1 MYTPYIS
8 NKIIYYYQEFKLLK
22 PLIEK
27 KFSDIYIYISSVH
40 FGKSSDNTPYIHI
53 NDTLPNN
60 QNDLWDIVKDASNN
74 NITIMLMIGGA
85 GGAYGALF
93 SDFETYYKLLFD
105 LNIKFKDIIKGVDL
119 DIEEYVDL
127 IKVRMLI
134 DRLSYDFGEDFI
146 ITMAPIAP
154 SMYTDENG
162 MGGFSYK
169 DLYNSP
175 EGQHIDWFNV
185 QCYGDYTL
193 DIYQSIIKNGYPPN
207 KIVFGMLGDN
217 YDTDSFKQALTEID
231 NVLTIYPDMG
241 GCVLWEYS
249 DTRIDPII
257 WGSDIYKIF
266 NKSPTLLDWVCNIQ

>member
-1 MYTPYIS
+1 MYTQYIS
-8 NKIIYYYQEFKLLK
+8 NKIIYYYQEFKPLK

-40 FGKSSDNTPYIHI
+40 FGKSSGNTPYIHI

-93 SDFETYYKLLFD
+93 SNFETYYKLLFD
-105 LNIKFKDIIKGVDL
+105 LITQYKDIIKGVDL
-119 DIEEYVDL
+119 DIEEYTDL
-127 IKVRMLI
+127 LKVRMLI
-134 DRLSYDFGEDFI
+134 DRLSYDFGYDFI

-154 SMYTDENG
+154 SMYSDENG

-175 EGQHIDWFNV
+175 EGQRINWFNV

>member
-8 NKIIYYYQEFKLLK
+8 KKIIYYYQEFIPLK

-27 KFSDIYIYISSVH
+27 SLSNVYIYISSIH
-40 FGKSSDNTPYIHI
+40 FGKGSDSIPYIHI
-53 NDTLPNN
+53 NNNEPNN
-60 QNDLWDIVKDASNN
+60 QNDLWDIVKEASNN

-93 SDFETYYKLLFD
+93 SNFEIYYKLLFD
-105 LNIKFKDIIKGVDL
+105 LITQYKDIIKGVDL
-119 DIEEYVDL
+119 DIEEYVDI

-134 DRLSYDFGEDFI
+134 DRLSYDFGDDFI

-169 DLYNSP
+169 DLYNSK
-175 EGQHIDWFNV
+175 EGQRINWFNV
-185 QCYGDYTL
+185 QCYGNYSFNT
-193 DIYQSIIKNGYPPN
+193 YKSIIQNGYPEN

-217 YDTDSFKQALTEID
+217 YDTDSFKQALNEIY
-231 NVLTIYPDMG
+231 NVVTLYTDMA

-249 DTRIDPII
+249 DTKIDPII
-257 WGSDIYKIF
+257 WGTDIDKIL
-266 NKSPTLLDWVCNIQ
+266 NNSSTVLDWLCNIQ